1 MDRIRD
7 VITNTC
13 TPTWISSVPRTF
25 GEASAGTLK
34 ADEWRS
40 FCTIYLP
47 IALIC
52 EWGEGSTHQN
62 INQGIRLRRVLDHVM
77 LLVSA
82 VTTVCKR
89 VTSVEHALVY
99 RLLLAEYIANLT
111 SIHPHAHGLPNI
123 HAALHIYDFLLL
135 FGPVYSWWCFP
146 FERLIGVLQ
155 RIPSNHI
162 FGMSLA

>member
-1 MDRIRD
+1 M
-7 VITNTC
+7 
-13 TPTWISSVPRTF
+13 PTWISSVPKTF

-52 EWGEGSTHQN
+52 EWGEGTVHKKVA
-62 INQGIRLRRVLDHVM
+62 QGIRFRQALDHAM

-82 VTTVCKR
+82 VTVVCRR
-89 VTSVEHALVY
+89 VTSIEHALVY
-99 RLLLAEYIANLT
+99 RQLLAAYLRDLT
-111 SIHPHAHGLPNI
+111 TVHAHAHGLPNI

-146 FERLIGVLQ
+146 FERLVGVLQ
-155 RIPSNHI
+155 RIPNNHKLGRPLVPMI
-162 FGMSLA
+162 W